1 VLRTF
6 RFVRTP
12 LGAQRFARA
21 QHVLRAPEAG
31 FRGLLALVSALLVC
45 ALLPVGAAAEAVEST
60 EYRSLVEQALSE
72 YADKNYE
79 EASSL
84 FARANQ
90 LEPNARTLRGMGMAA
105 FELRRYPES
114 ITHIEAAL
122 ASTQHQLDP
131 NLRAETEAL
140 LERARGFV
148 ATVTVDV
155 QPESAELLVDGNRAD
170 AFRPLVLTLGE
181 HVFELRQSGQVRE
194 RRVVRLRGGEVLSLR
209 LSAVL
214 AMSERASDPHEDRQA
229 PHGKRPLYKNG
240 WLWAGVGAVVL
251 GSVTTSVLVATRRED
266 TTTVTASGTA
276 NTPPGVMLGTLGQ
289 R

>member
-1 VLRTF
+1 MLQTR
-6 RFVRTP
+6 
-12 LGAQRFARA
+12 RFARTPSGTQRLARA
-21 QHVLRAPEAG
+21 QRLAG
-31 FRGLLALVSALLVC
+31 ALQAAFRGPLALISALLVC
-45 ALLPVGAAAEAVEST
+45 ALSPVWAAAQADEPT

-90 LEPNARTLRGMGMAA
+90 LEPSARTLRGMGMAA

-114 ITHIEAAL
+114 ILHLEASL
-122 ASTQHQLDP
+122 ASSERQLDP
-131 NLRAETEAL
+131 TLRAETEAL

-155 QPESAELLVDGNRAD
+155 QPQSAELLVDGNRAD

-194 RRVVRLRGGEVLSLR
+194 RRVVRLRGGEVLGLR
-209 LSAVL
+209 LSAALTV
-214 AMSERASDPHEDRQA
+214 SEREGDRHEDARA
-229 PHGKRPLYKNG
+229 PHDKRPLYKNG
-240 WLWAGVGAVVL
+240 WLWAGVGAVVA
-251 GSVTTSVLVATRRED
+251 GAVTTSVLLATRRED
-266 TTTVTASGTA
+266 TTTVAASGTA
-276 NTPPGVMLGTLGQ
+276 NTPPGVMLGTLGL